1 MQHDSGGVNVVD
13 VVAVV
18 DGIAVAKLWTFFI
31 FSSFWVWRQ
40 HSDSKIMLKSHAMI
54 SRDFSFK
61 TFPLF
66 QFFMEE
72 DVVRKI
78 SRGKKC
84 KTLAL
89 C

>member
-18 DGIAVAKLWTFFI
+18 DGIAVAKLCTFFI

-40 HSDSKIMLKSHAMI
+40 HSDSEIMLKSHAMI